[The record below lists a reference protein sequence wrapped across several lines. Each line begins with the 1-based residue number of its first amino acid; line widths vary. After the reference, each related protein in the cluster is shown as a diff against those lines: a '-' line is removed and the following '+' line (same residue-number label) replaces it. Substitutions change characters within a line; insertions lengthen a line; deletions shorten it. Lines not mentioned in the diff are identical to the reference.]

1 MWINPDFQYSK
12 LSVTRLCA
20 FGSIYSNISRPT
32 WLPELS
38 QAIRIFFRF
47 GPGISLTALPV
58 RESSTTNSTGTL
70 IIVNS
75 NLLYTILWPD
85 PDQAMW
91 FIILGYTI
99 EHDCDDD
106 DDGFVVLLVVVS
118 FIYVLSLLILL
129 SFNNYS

>member
-1 MWINPDFQYSK
+1 MPLVQYIQIF
-12 LSVTRLCA
+12 R
-20 FGSIYSNISRPT
+20 G
-32 WLPELS
+32 LPELS

-85 PDQAMW
+85 PDQV
-91 FIILGYTI
+91 
-99 EHDCDDD
+99 H
-106 DDGFVVLLVVVS
+106 
-118 FIYVLSLLILL
+118 
-129 SFNNYS
+129 